1 MSESAV
7 NEAPKSAI
15 DRGRFIIL
23 DGVDGCGKSTQ
34 AKLLTERLT
43 AEARE
48 PLHLREPG
56 STPLG
61 EELREIFLSR
71 RHDLSPKVEVLL
83 VAAARRTMLDEI
95 VEPALAA
102 GRDVVCERFH
112 SSTFAYQGTAGGLDL
127 DCIERLL
134 TDWASDPVPDLI
146 VLLDIDVATASRRRG
161 AATDRMEDRGLEFQ
175 ERVAC
180 GYRAYA
186 DRPGVILIDGGR
198 DEATVAAS
206 IWKEFS
212 ACAS

>member
-1 MSESAV
+1 MV
-7 NEAPKSAI
+7 
-15 DRGRFIIL
+15 L

-34 AKLLTERLT
+34 ARLLTERL
-43 AEARE
+43 EADGRS

-83 VAAARRTMLDEI
+83 VAAARRAMLDEI

-112 SSTFAYQGTAGGLDL
+112 SSTFAYQGTAGGLEL
-127 DCIERLL
+127 DRIEQLL

-146 VLLDIDVATASRRRG
+146 VLLDIDVATASDRRG

-175 ERVAC
+175 ERVAR

-186 DRPGVILIDGGR
+186 ERPGVVLIDGAR
-198 DEATVAAS
+198 EADEVAES
-206 IWKEFS
+206 VWKELA

>member
-1 MSESAV
+1 V
-7 NEAPKSAI
+7 V
-15 DRGRFIIL
+15 L

-34 AKLLTERLT
+34 ARLLTERL
-43 AEARE
+43 EADGRS

-83 VAAARRTMLDEI
+83 VAAARRAMLDEI

-112 SSTFAYQGTAGGLDL
+112 SSTFAYQGTAGGLEL
-127 DCIERLL
+127 DRIEQLL

-146 VLLDIDVATASRRRG
+146 VLLDIDVATASDRRG

-175 ERVAC
+175 ERVAR

-186 DRPGVILIDGGR
+186 ERPGVVLIDGAR
-198 DEATVAAS
+198 EADEVAES
-206 IWKEFS
+206 VWKELA